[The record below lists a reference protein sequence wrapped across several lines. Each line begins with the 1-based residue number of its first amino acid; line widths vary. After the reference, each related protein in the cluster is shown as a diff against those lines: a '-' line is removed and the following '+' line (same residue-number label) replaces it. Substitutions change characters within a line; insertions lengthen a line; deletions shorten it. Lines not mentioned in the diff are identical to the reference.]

1 MGFSS
6 GTFTYTTSGLPVVT
20 GTTISS
26 TVENAKNTET
36 AAGLSTCLL
45 KDGTQTTTANIPF
58 AHAINQ
64 AKGTDI
70 ASAATADI
78 GAATGNYVVV
88 TGTTTITAFGT

>member
-1 MGFSS
+1 MGFLA
-6 GTFTYTTSGLPVVT
+6 GVFTYTTSGLPVIT

-36 AAGLSTCLL
+36 AAGPPPCLL

-58 AHAINQ
+58 ATAINQ

-70 ASAATADI
+70 ASAATTNI

>member
-36 AAGLSTCLL
+36 ATGLTTCLL
-45 KDGTQTTTANIPF
+45 KDGTQTVTANIPMASF
-58 AHAINQ
+58 IFTGLGA
-64 AKGTDI
+64 G
-70 ASAATADI
+70 SAA
-78 GAATGNYVVV
+78 GNSLRW
-88 TGTTTITAFGT
+88 